1 MTTDIMFLRDMKT
14 MTKRGMN
21 MKQGL
26 AKAML
31 LMLLFLVGGARPCGT
46 LCLQRMVSEAWIV
59 IS

>member
-1 MTTDIMFLRDMKT
+1 MTTMRDV
-14 MTKRGMN
+14 N

-31 LMLLFLVGGARPCGT
+31 LMLLFLGG
-46 LCLQRMVSEAWIV
+46 RMASEAWAV